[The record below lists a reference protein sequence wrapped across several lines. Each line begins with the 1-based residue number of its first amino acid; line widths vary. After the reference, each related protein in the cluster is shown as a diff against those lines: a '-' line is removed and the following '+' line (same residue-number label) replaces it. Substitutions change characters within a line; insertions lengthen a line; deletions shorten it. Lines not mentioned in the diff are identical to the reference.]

1 MSESASFL
9 LYSLACCFLKIP
21 HLRYNTVFIFLCLT
35 YLPSKSI
42 PVVVN
47 GKTSFFLWLSS
58 ILLCMCVFYAWEG
71 IGYPLQYSWASLVAQ
86 LVKNPPAMREAW
98 VRFLGWEDSPGG
110 GNGCPLQYSG
120 LENSMDCVV
129 HGVAKS
135 LTRLSEFHFHFH
147 AEGELLDHM
156 IVLFWASWE
165 ISILFSSVATLIY
178 IPTNS
183 IQRFTFLHIT
193 LIFVICVLF
202 DDRHSDR
209 CEVIAHSDLKTVPLL
224 SIFSPTTLDQATSI
238 FFPSYCNSLLTILSA
253 SSPTSFPD
261 YIAPLL
267 HTEASWSNFHF
278 LFQSEFQYKR

>member
-35 YLPSKSI
+35 YLTSKSI

-47 GKTSFFLWLSS
+47 GKISFFLWLSS

-71 IGYPLQYSWASLVAQ
+71 ISYPLQYSWASLVAQ

-110 GNGCPLQYSG
+110 GNGCPLQYSS
-120 LENSMDCVV
+120 LENSMDCIV

-135 LTRLSEFHFHFH
+135 LTRLSDFHFHFH

-156 IVLFWASWE
+156 VVLFWAS
-165 ISILFSSVATLIY
+165 
-178 IPTNS
+178 
-183 IQRFTFLHIT
+183 
-193 LIFVICVLF
+193 
-202 DDRHSDR
+202 
-209 CEVIAHSDLKTVPLL
+209 
-224 SIFSPTTLDQATSI
+224 
-238 FFPSYCNSLLTILSA
+238 
-253 SSPTSFPD
+253 
-261 YIAPLL
+261 
-267 HTEASWSNFHF
+267 
-278 LFQSEFQYKR
+278 